1 MVALLRLLQVRRIA
15 RALSSIRHIVRQHY
29 GMLLKDVL
37 TAGLHLKME
46 EEMSQILTGLLNM
59 SIFIHQQTLGN

>member
-1 MVALLRLLQVRRIA
+1 MTRKEKVRE
-15 RALSSIRHIVRQHY
+15 V
-29 GMLLKDVL
+29 MLLKDVL

-46 EEMSQILTGLLNM
+46 EEMSRTLTGLLNM